1 MLSIFVTMK
10 IELYIAQLLY
20 RYQCV
25 TVPGFGAFLTEIQ
38 SAQLLESTHSFFPPK
53 KVISF
58 NTHIKNNDG
67 LLANHIAQ
75 AEKTSYDYAVSAIEY
90 EVLNWKKS
98 LQENRSFAIK
108 NVGVLSLNAENNIL
122 FTPNEQTNYL
132 AQSFGLTSFVSPA
145 VKREATVVKPEP
157 VFEKP
162 EPVLVA
168 EAIEEEKPVFNF
180 VPETRERSPYL
191 KYAAIFVL
199 GLAIAGSVGYP
210 MYQNQI
216 ASETVLVETAVQKK
230 VQRKIQE
237 ATFFI
242 QTPIPAVTL
251 SLKSDKEVA
260 AKMPYHIMAGAFRSE
275 NNAQKR
281 YNQLIEKGFKA
292 RVLGINKNGLYPV
305 LYGSYSTFAEAEK
318 ERKTITETDN
328 PEAWILIES
337 L

>member
-1 MLSIFVTMK
+1 MK

-38 SAQLLESTHSFFPPK
+38 SAQLLENSHSFFPPK

-75 AEKTSYDYAVSAIEY
+75 VEKTSYDYAVSAIEY
-90 EVLNWKKS
+90 EVLNWKKN
-98 LQENRSFAIK
+98 LQENRTFSIK
-108 NVGVLSLNAENNIL
+108 NIGVLSLNAENNII

-132 AQSFGLTSFVSPA
+132 AQSFGLTPFVSPA
-145 VKREATVVKPEP
+145 VKREVALPKTETIQEKSASVVEEVTP
-157 VFEKP
+157 VFD
-162 EPVLVA
+162 
-168 EAIEEEKPVFNF
+168 F
-180 VPETRERSPYL
+180 VPETRERSPFL
-191 KYAAIFVL
+191 KYAAVFVI
-199 GLAIAGSVGYP
+199 GLAVAGSIGYP

-216 ASETVLVETAVQKK
+216 ASETVLVEATVQKK
-230 VQRKIQE
+230 VQEKIQE

-251 SLKSDKEVA
+251 SLKSNKEA
-260 AKMPYHIMAGAFRSE
+260 KEAKMPYHIMAGAFRSE
-275 NNAQKR
+275 ANAQKR
-281 YNQLIEKGFKA
+281 YRQLIAKGFDA

-305 LYGSYSTFAEAEK
+305 LYGSYATFAEAEK
-318 ERKTITETDN
+318 EKDSITETDN
-328 PEAWILIES
+328 PEAWILIQS

>member
-1 MLSIFVTMK
+1 MK

-38 SAQLLESTHSFFPPK
+38 SAQLLENSHSFFPPK

-90 EVLNWKKS
+90 EVLSWKKT
-98 LQENRSFAIK
+98 LQENRSFSIK
-108 NVGVLSLNAENNIL
+108 NIGVLSLNSENNIL

-145 VKREATVVKPEP
+145 VKREVELPKTEV
-157 VFEKP
+157 VFEKLTA
-162 EPVLVA
+162 VTTV
-168 EAIEEEKPVFNF
+168 IEEEKPIFNF
-180 VPETRERSPYL
+180 IPETRERSPYL
-191 KYAAIFVL
+191 KYAAVFVI
-199 GLAIAGSVGYP
+199 GLAIAGSIGYP

-216 ASETVLVETAVQKK
+216 ASETILVETAVQKQ
-230 VQRKIQE
+230 VQHKIQE

-242 QTPIPAVTL
+242 KTPIPAVHFL
-251 SLKSDKEVA
+251 
-260 AKMPYHIMAGAFRSE
+260 
-275 NNAQKR
+275 
-281 YNQLIEKGFKA
+281 
-292 RVLGINKNGLYPV
+292 
-305 LYGSYSTFAEAEK
+305 
-318 ERKTITETDN
+318 
-328 PEAWILIES
+328 
-337 L
+337 

>member
-1 MLSIFVTMK
+1 MK

-38 SAQLLESTHSFFPPK
+38 SAQLLENSHSFFPPK
-53 KVISF
+53 KMISF
-58 NTHIKNNDG
+58 NSHIKNNDG

-90 EVLNWKKS
+90 EVLNWKKA
-98 LQENRSFAIK
+98 LQENRTFSVK
-108 NVGVLSLNAENNIL
+108 NIGILSLNSENNIQ

-145 VKREATVVKPEP
+145 VKREVELAKPEI
-157 VFEKP
+157 VFEKTTT
-162 EPVLVA
+162 VV
-168 EAIEEEKPVFNF
+168 EEEKPIFNF
-180 VPETRERSPYL
+180 IPETRERSPYL
-191 KYAAIFVL
+191 KYAAIFVI
-199 GLAIAGSVGYP
+199 GLAVAGSIGYP

-216 ASETVLVETAVQKK
+216 ASETVLVETAVQKQ
-230 VQRKIQE
+230 VQHKIQE

-251 SLKSDKEVA
+251 SLKSEKEVE

-275 NNAQKR
+275 ANAQKR
-281 YNQLIEKGFKA
+281 YNQLIAKGFKA

-305 LYGSYSTFAEAEK
+305 LYGSFSTFAEAEK
-318 ERKTITETDN
+318 EKNEIIETDN
-328 PEAWILIES
+328 PEAWILIQS